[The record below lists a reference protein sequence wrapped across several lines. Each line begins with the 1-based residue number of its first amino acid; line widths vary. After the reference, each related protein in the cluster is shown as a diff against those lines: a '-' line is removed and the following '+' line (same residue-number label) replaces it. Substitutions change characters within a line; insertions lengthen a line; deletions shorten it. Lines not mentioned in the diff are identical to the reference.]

1 MIQQSWLHELLCL
14 LPEGLV
20 VGLEVHVEPEA
31 GGGLV
36 VALGAG
42 PLAQV
47 RLGQVHL
54 QVRLVGRREGAV
66 VARAPIVL
74 LALAAAAVPGLGVLG
89 QGLPAESVENQ
100 PFGVKPVNCLRNSD

>member
-1 MIQQSWLHELLCL
+1 MLRL

-54 QVRLVGRREGAV
+54 QVRLVGRGEGAV
-66 VARAPIVL
+66 VARAPVVL
-74 LALAAAAVPGLGVLG
+74 LVALAAAAAVPGLGVLG
-89 QGLPAESVENQ
+89 QGLP
-100 PFGVKPVNCLRNSD
+100 L

>member
-1 MIQQSWLHELLCL
+1 M
-14 LPEGLV
+14 
-20 VGLEVHVEPEA
+20 VGLEVHVEPEP

-47 RLGQVHL
+47 RLGQVDL
-54 QVRLVGRREGAV
+54 QVRLVGRGEGAV
-66 VARAPIVL
+66 VARAPVVL

-89 QGLPAESVENQ
+89 EGLPLEVVENQ
-100 PFGVKPVNCLRNSD
+100 TFGVKIVICSEILIQRHP

>member
-1 MIQQSWLHELLCL
+1 M
-14 LPEGLV
+14 
-20 VGLEVHVEPEA
+20 VGLEVHVEPEP

-47 RLGQVHL
+47 RLGQVDL
-54 QVRLVGRREGAV
+54 QVRLVGRGEGAV
-66 VARAPIVL
+66 VARAPVVL

-89 QGLPAESVENQ
+89 EGLPSEVGENQ
-100 PFGVKPVNCLRNSD
+100 TFCVNPVFCLRNSDSKTFIDKRKLFTSTNNIA